1 MLPSSNSLGCAA
13 PAWLDNEVG
22 PQGYGSGVAF
32 PPARIMVESDAFL
45 SYGSDG
51 KTQLPLQIT
60 IMDQGNTVVTS
71 GAFGLPVNTIIC
83 TCPVDCE
90 TNQKLGVCVCTSD

>member
-51 KTQLPLQIT
+51 KTQLPMQIT

-71 GAFGLPVNTIIC
+71 GAF
-83 TCPVDCE
+83 
-90 TNQKLGVCVCTSD
+90 

>member
-1 MLPSSNSLGCAA
+1 MAGGAIFSTDLHSPRLACAPGMLPSSNSLGCAA

-51 KTQLPLQIT
+51 KTQLPMQIT

-71 GAFGLPVNTIIC
+71 GAF
-83 TCPVDCE
+83 
-90 TNQKLGVCVCTSD
+90 